1 MSNFK
6 FVANYEGIGEL
17 LHSSAMKSVLLE
29 YGNMVKG
36 NATTRQKAI
45 KQREYDGTTNSQG
58 KQNYTMKTVG
68 TEEVQRSSG
77 ASYTVE
83 IRDKKTRAVAVVKTD
98 SNHAYNSELKHN
110 NLLKGLSATR
120 KAGKT

>member
-1 MSNFK
+1 MSKFTFK
-6 FVANYEGIGEL
+6 ANYAGIGEL

-45 KQREYDGTTNSQG
+45 KQREYDGTTSSSG
-58 KQNYTMKTVG
+58 KKNYTLKTVG
-68 TEEVQRSSG
+68 TEEVKRSDG
-77 ASYTVE
+77 ASYKVE
-83 IRDKKTRAVAVVKTD
+83 IQDKKTRAIAVVKTD
-98 SNHAYNSELKHN
+98 GNHAYNSELKHN

-120 KAGKT
+120 KAGKQ